1 MFHNKSKYIGML
13 IFLAVLT
20 TALSMTPAWAEGIK
34 ERMHARLSVI
44 VDLKARGVVGENNQG
59 YLELL
64 KGQTEKKEV
73 VAAENNDRKM
83 IYEKIAR
90 QANTDVKLVGQRR
103 ASQIAEKA
111 TAGEWLQDAAGKWY
125 KK

>member
-1 MFHNKSKYIGML
+1 MFHNKTRYIGILM
-13 IFLAVLT
+13 FLAVLT
-20 TALSMTPAWAEGIK
+20 AALSMTPAWAESIK

-44 VDLKARGVVGENNQG
+44 VDLKAMGVVGENNQG

-73 VAAENNDRKM
+73 VAAENKDRKM

-103 ASQIAEKA
+103 AAQIAEKA